1 MTQNQNGN
9 QIQSHSSDDIYM
21 RLGLVLHEDIYILI
35 VLSTC
40 SKGFNEEYLAAY
52 SMMENFMRGY
62 NHNSIEV

>member
-1 MTQNQNGN
+1 MAIKFNHIQVMTYT
-9 QIQSHSSDDIYM
+9 YM